1 MHLLIPEIVKAR
13 RDDLLQE
20 AQHERLLRKAR
31 PAERSLLARTLAGIG
46 GFLIAAGQ
54 KLQDPYI
61 KESPNPLIPAPT
73 SRPLAKCNTVYVI
86 NSAGRKSTRFK

>member
-1 MHLLIPEIVKAR
+1 MHLLMLEIVKAR

-20 AQHERLLRKAR
+20 AQRERLLREAR
-31 PAERSLLARTLAGIG
+31 SAERSFLARNLAGIG

-61 KESPNPLIPAPT
+61 
-73 SRPLAKCNTVYVI
+73 
-86 NSAGRKSTRFK
+86 SAMPCRSQAYQPRC